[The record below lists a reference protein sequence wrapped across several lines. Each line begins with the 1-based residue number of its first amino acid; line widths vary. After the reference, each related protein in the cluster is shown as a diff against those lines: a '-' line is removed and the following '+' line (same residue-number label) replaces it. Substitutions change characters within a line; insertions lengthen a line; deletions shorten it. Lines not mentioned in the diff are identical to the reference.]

1 MKPNRLFLYGTLMPG
16 EERWPL
22 LEPYVAGTE
31 PDTTRGFLFETEFAY
46 PAARFDG
53 TNSIGDK
60 IHGLVVTFDPDLIDE
75 CLEFIDE
82 VEAAEAGLYHRVIVE
97 TGNGE
102 KAWSYQYGT
111 GLTHL
116 VRIRS
121 GSWLQHTSGE
131 LPSTAPPG
139 AILDEVEARVI
150 GAMIEKAMATP
161 QSYPLSM
168 NAVLAACNQ
177 KSSRDP
183 VTDFDETTV
192 MNMLTAGKERKLV
205 RFVHP
210 TSGHGVTKYR
220 HVFDEF
226 LGIDEA
232 ATAIL
237 GVLMLRGAQTAREL
251 RDRTERM
258 YAFDGT
264 DGVVEVLEKLADDGH
279 VVQLH
284 RQPGQ
289 RDDRWLELL
298 TGSPE

>member
-1 MKPNRLFLYGTLMPG
+1 MPG

-22 LEPYVAGTE
+22 LEPYVTGTE
-31 PDTTRGFLFETEFAY
+31 PDTTRGFLFETEFVY
-46 PAARFDG
+46 PGARFDG
-53 TNSIGDK
+53 TDSIGEK
-60 IHGLVVTFDPDLIDE
+60 IHGLVAILDPDFVDDCLAFLDE
-75 CLEFIDE
+75 IESS
-82 VEAAEAGLYHRVIVE
+82 VEGFFHRVLIE
-97 TGNGE
+97 TASNGP
-102 KAWSYQYGT
+102 AWSYQYGT
-111 GLTHL
+111 GLTQL
-116 VRIRS
+116 TRIRS
-121 GSWLQHTSGE
+121 GSWLQHTSGDI
-131 LPSTAPPG
+131 PPTAPPG
-139 AILDEVEARVI
+139 AMLDEVEARVI
-150 GAMIEKAMATP
+150 ASMIEKGMATP
-161 QSYPLSM
+161 QNYPLSM
-168 NAVLAACNQ
+168 NAILAACNQ

-183 VTDFDETTV
+183 VTSFDEATV
-192 MNMLTAGKERKLV
+192 MNMLTVGKERKLI

-258 YAFDGT
+258 HLFEGT
-264 DGVVEVLEKLADDGH
+264 EEVVEVLEKLADDGF
-279 VVQLH
+279 VMMLD

-289 RDDRWLELL
+289 RDERWLELL